1 MAIHGKVL
9 ARIMVKPK
17 PLIKKMWRPN
27 PDDSSRS
34 DYFRFERNERT
45 TLFKDDVFNEIISSL
60 SSYDLVAYGELEPFY
75 DKILNWLDLK
85 RENILLTSGSDAG
98 IKAVYETFVNEGDE
112 VLVSLP
118 NYAMFSAYTSMF
130 GGKEVS
136 QLYEKDFTLDVAK
149 FVQKI
154 NLNSKLVI
162 ISNPSHTGTV
172 LSEREMVKIVEKA
185 KSNNS
190 LVIIDEAYHHFFSES
205 MIDNIDKFENLIIS
219 RTFSKAFGLASLRIG
234 VLIACKKIIDEIYK
248 VKLVHEITGVA
259 AKIGIYMLD
268 HMEIVNQYVNS
279 VNQGKNVIYKRLKN
293 AGFEVL
299 KSESNFVFFKTPDS
313 LNPLELKQYM
323 EENHILISGPFSKH
337 PFDDHLRITIGD
349 QNQMNML
356 CDAIESYMEKR
367 C

>member
-1 MAIHGKVL
+1 MIKS
-9 ARIMVKPK
+9 K
-17 PLIKKMWRPN
+17 PLIKDMWRPN

-45 TLFKDDVFNEIISSL
+45 TLYTDKQFSDML
-60 SSYDLVAYGELEPFY
+60 SKLSAYDFVVYGELEPFY
-75 DKILNWLDLK
+75 KKVHEWLNVDRNK
-85 RENILLTSGSDAG
+85 ILLTSGSDAG

-136 QLYEKDFTLDVAK
+136 QFYDKDFTLDVAK
-149 FVQKI
+149 FINKI
-154 NLNSKLVI
+154 NLNTKLVI
-162 ISNPSHTGTV
+162 VSNPSHTGTV
-172 LSEREMVKIVEKA
+172 LSENEMVQIVEKA

-190 LVIIDEAYHHFFSES
+190 LVIIDEAYHHFYSQS
-205 MIDNIDKFENLIIS
+205 MINNIDKFENLIIS

-234 VLIACKKIIDEIYK
+234 VLIACKKLIDEIYK

-268 HMEIVNQYVNS
+268 HMEIINHYVDS

-299 KSESNFVFFKTPDS
+299 KSESNFVFFKTPDG
-313 LNPLELKQYM
+313 LNTLELKQYM
-323 EENHILISGPFSKH
+323 ENNHILISGPFSKK

-349 QNQMNML
+349 QKQMNML
-356 CDAIESYMEKR
+356 CDTIDSYLEKKNEF
-367 C
+367 